1 LWLQANP
8 GKKVCQIPSQKKKLD
23 VVALTCHPSDGR
35 KHKTGESWSRED
47 LVKSEMLFSNYP
59 EQNG

>member
-1 LWLQANP
+1 LDQPRQKNFVKPYLK
-8 GKKVCQIPSQKKKLD
+8 GKRLA
-23 VVALTCHPSDGR
+23 VVTPTCHPSDGR